1 MIYFYCKFKMC
12 IRKCDIMKKILGTM
26 LMFCAL
32 VLPANAATVEV
43 DLSIDGRVL
52 SQLGEKY
59 STEYMHA
66 DLDFSDYV
74 GFNEDGCT
82 FVPLRLVSEILGAT
96 VTWESPNAIIEIGD
110 DTLIMEVGSKIA
122 TKNGEALSEMPQA
135 AKNIDGSIYV
145 PIRFVAQAFGIYVD
159 YADRTVIMD
168 TGVDLTFQGEAVDS
182 FYEYSWM
189 TMGGYTNLF
198 ASNADAQRFLDAL
211 ELDMENEVDAPE
223 YVSNGFVADFDKTYM
238 RSSVYFIGDEFG
250 NSLKT
255 FTVYWLKTYDLPD
268 VDYSGL
274 EKYLIKVDDRWYQ
287 CDNFI
292 NAINGG
298 HGSLITVLNTVA

>member
-1 MIYFYCKFKMC
+1 
-12 IRKCDIMKKILGTM
+12 MKKILATM
-26 LMFCAL
+26 MMFCAL
-32 VLPANAATVEV
+32 AMPASAATVEV

-52 SQLGEKY
+52 SELGEKY
-59 STEYMHA
+59 TTEYMHH

-96 VTWESPNAIIEIGD
+96 VTWESPNAIIQIGD
-110 DTLIMEVGSKIA
+110 DTLIMEVDSKIA
-122 TKNGEALSEMPQA
+122 TKNGEALAEMPQA
-135 AKNIDGSIYV
+135 AQNIDGSIYV

-198 ASNADAQRFLDAL
+198 ASNADAERFLDAL
-211 ELDMENEVDAPE
+211 ELDMLNEVDAPE
-223 YVSNGFVADFDKTYM
+223 RVSSGFIADFDMTYM
-238 RSSVYFIGDEFG
+238 RASVYFIGDEFG

-255 FTVYWLKTYDLPD
+255 FTTYRLKTFNLPD

-274 EKYLIKVDDRWYQ
+274 SSYLLEVDDKWYE
-287 CDNFI
+287 CDNLI
-292 NAINGG
+292 DAINSG
-298 HGSLITVLNTVA
+298 HGALITVLNTVA